1 MQVRRFGGAEKMLDR
16 NGLHRAQLL
25 NPCLV
30 RAKFFGLQMKH
41 VLLNLT
47 GLE

>member
-1 MQVRRFGGAEKMLDR
+1 MDNIVDG
-16 NGLHRAQLL
+16 NCLHRAQLL